1 MFTKWQKWQHTK
13 ISQHG
18 NSDNEQYGGANL
30 EPWVVWNLLF
40 VHLS

>member
-1 MFTKWQKWQHTK
+1 MFTKWQKWKHTK
-13 ISQHG
+13 ISQRG
-18 NSDNEQYGGANL
+18 NSDNEKHGDATL